1 MKFNIG
7 RNVVSFLRKRVTYAN
22 VAMTL
27 ALVFAMTGGAFAAK
41 HWVITS
47 TKQIKPSVLKQL
59 TGKRG
64 PEGKQGPAGLEG
76 KQGPAGPEGKP
87 GKDGTNGT
95 NGTNGVNGKSVTVA
109 EVKVGDATSCNALG
123 GASFEAEGSGKKFFA
138 CNGASGKEGKAGE
151 PGKSVVTSPA
161 GSECGS
167 AGGTKFEVEGSGKPE
182 FVCNGEGSNSTTKTF
197 TGAWATGTQGEV
209 LAKVTAAPETE
220 EIETEVNGEVKKY
233 NVVVRVGTVQEGSHP
248 LSNVAISFPFEVSPA
263 PIALMQFESGSTLAI
278 EIENGKW
285 SVQSTLWEEKCK
297 GAFDKP
303 TAEPGYLCIYV
314 HEGKADVINAEE
326 SRLEA
331 PHTFGVIL
339 PFATGSHDTG
349 SWAVTA

>member
-1 MKFNIG
+1 MKLNTG
-7 RNVVSFLRKRVTYAN
+7 RNVVSFLRRRVTYAN

-27 ALVFAMTGGAFAAK
+27 TLVFAMTGGAFAAK

-47 TKQIKPSVLKQL
+47 TKQIKPNVLKQL
-59 TGKRG
+59 KGKRG
-64 PEGKQGPAGLEG
+64 PEGKPGPMGPEG
-76 KQGPAGPEGKP
+76 KQGPIGSEGKA

-95 NGTNGVNGKSVTVA
+95 NGTNGLNGKSVTVA

-123 GASFEAEGSGKKFFA
+123 GASFEAQGSGKKFFA
-138 CNGASGKEGKAGE
+138 CNGAEGKAG
-151 PGKSVVTSPA
+151 KSVITAPA
-161 GSECGS
+161 STQECP
-167 AGGTKFEVEGSGKPE
+167 AGGTKFEVEGSDQSE
-182 FVCNGEGSNSTTKTF
+182 HVCNGEGEGRPPTKTF
-197 TGAWATGTQGEV
+197 TGAWATGSQGQV

-233 NVVVRVGTVQEGSHP
+233 TVVVRVGTVQEGSTP

-263 PIALMQFESGSTLAI
+263 PIALMQFEPESTLAV

-297 GAFDKP
+297 GTFDKP
-303 TAEPGYLCIYV
+303 TAEPGYLCLYV

-331 PHTFGVIL
+331 AHTFGLIL
-339 PFATGSHDTG
+339 PFATGTHDTG